1 MTLLVQSDGLDEP
14 GSLSPPALR
23 LVFCT
28 IKTNKR
34 TLLPCP
40 GWNI

>member
-1 MTLLVQSDGLDEP
+1 MSLRVQSDGLEEP
-14 GSLSPPALR
+14 GGLSPPVLR
-23 LVFCT
+23 FVFRT

-40 GWNI
+40 GWDI